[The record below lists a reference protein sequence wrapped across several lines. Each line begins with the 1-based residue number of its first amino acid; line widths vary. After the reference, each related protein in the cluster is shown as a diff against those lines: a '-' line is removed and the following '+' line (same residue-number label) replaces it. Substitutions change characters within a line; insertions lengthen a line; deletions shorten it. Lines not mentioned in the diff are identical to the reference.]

1 MSMNYLKHNVWAV
14 VLIGLIFS
22 FIFPALGTLA
32 SPFLEPMFMLLMFLS
47 TLDIKID
54 AVLREIQRP
63 QKTIIA
69 LLIIHLL
76 SPIFVLIISP
86 LLTADL
92 YLGLIIASAVSS
104 GISVVFLTD
113 IFGGNTNRPLV
124 ITTISNVLSP
134 LTLPVIVFIF
144 ARQVIDVS
152 PLDMSLT
159 IAKLVIIPL
168 IAAQY
173 IAQTKWKKRIERY
186 DTNISIF
193 LLMFI
198 IIGILSPVR
207 NFILNH
213 LFESMVIAGIVSILI
228 SINFFVGFFMG
239 KDMETKIGYGIST
252 SFKNFTLSTVIAISL
267 FGSIVAL
274 PAIMYSVMNS
284 FLLIPMQWFIEA
296 QQHSHALNTS
306 SKKKK

>member
-1 MSMNYLKHNVWAV
+1 MNYLKHNIWAV

-22 FIFPALGTLA
+22 FLFPAIGTLA
-32 SPFLEPMFMLLMFLS
+32 SPFLGSMFMLLMFLS
-47 TLDIKID
+47 TLDIKVD
-54 AVLREIQRP
+54 AVLKEIQRP

-76 SPIFVLIISP
+76 SPILVLIMKP

-124 ITTISNVLSP
+124 ITTISNILSP
-134 LTLPVIVFIF
+134 LTLPVIVFVF
-144 ARQVIDVS
+144 ARQVINVS
-152 PLDMSLT
+152 PLDMSIT

-168 IAAQY
+168 IAAHY
-173 IAQTKWKKRIERY
+173 VSKTKWKKKIEKY
-186 DTNISIF
+186 DTNVSIL

-207 NFILNH
+207 NFILGH
-213 LFESMVIAGIVSILI
+213 MFEAMIMTGIVSVLI
-228 SINFFVGFFMG
+228 IVNFFAGYFMG
-239 KDMETKIGYGIST
+239 KDIETKIGYGIST

-284 FLLIPMQWFIEA
+284 FLLIPMQWFIES
-296 QQHSHALNTS
+296 QQHAHALKSS
-306 SKKKK
+306 SKKRK